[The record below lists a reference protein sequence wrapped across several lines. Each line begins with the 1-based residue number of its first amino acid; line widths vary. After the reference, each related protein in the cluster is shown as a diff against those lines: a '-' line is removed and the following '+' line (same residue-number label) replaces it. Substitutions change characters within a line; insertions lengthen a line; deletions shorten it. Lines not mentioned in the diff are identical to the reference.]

1 MFIPPRRVEAV
12 GPALALLTLLTL
24 VPLLIWDAAPRSFPE
39 RAHDV
44 LASVPLAL
52 IGVACVAHSLVR
64 RLRMPD
70 LAKSGALAAAFLFW
84 AANQLW
90 PDHPRATLF
99 NDVAVAL
106 FVLDVFL
113 SVVGWPAAAREPEP
127 RA

>member
-24 VPLLIWDAAPRSFPE
+24 VPLLIWDAAPSSFPE

-64 RLRMPD
+64 RSRMPD
-70 LAKSGALAAAFLFW
+70 LVKSGALAAAFLFW

-113 SVVGWPAAAREPEP
+113 SVVGWPAAAPEPEP

>member
-1 MFIPPRRVEAV
+1 MSTPSRRAAAV
-12 GPALALLTLLTL
+12 GPGLALLTLLTL

-52 IGVACVAHSLVR
+52 IGMACLAHSMGR
-64 RLRMPD
+64 GSRLPEV
-70 LAKSGALAAAFLFW
+70 AKSAALAAAFLFW
-84 AANQLW
+84 ATNQLW
-90 PDHPRATLF
+90 PDHPRAVLF

-113 SVVGWPAAAREPEP
+113 SVVGWPSPEPEP
-127 RA
+127 RR

>member
-1 MFIPPRRVEAV
+1 M
-12 GPALALLTLLTL
+12 ALFTLLTL

-52 IGVACVAHSLVR
+52 IGLACLAHSM
-64 RLRMPD
+64 LRGARPSE

-90 PDHPRATLF
+90 PDNPRAVLF

-113 SVVGWPAAAREPEP
+113 SLVGWPAAEPEP
-127 RA
+127 RP